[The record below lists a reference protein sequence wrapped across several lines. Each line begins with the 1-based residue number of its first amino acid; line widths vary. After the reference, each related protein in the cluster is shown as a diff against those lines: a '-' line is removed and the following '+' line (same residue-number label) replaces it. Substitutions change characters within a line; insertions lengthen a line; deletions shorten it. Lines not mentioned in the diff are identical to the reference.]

1 VCKSLCE
8 TDILLVRR
16 QFIMVEVN
24 ARNRL
29 TNNNDHKWLFIAI
42 LNDTLLLLSS
52 LVERLHNTL

>member
-1 VCKSLCE
+1 
-8 TDILLVRR
+8 
-16 QFIMVEVN
+16 MVEVN